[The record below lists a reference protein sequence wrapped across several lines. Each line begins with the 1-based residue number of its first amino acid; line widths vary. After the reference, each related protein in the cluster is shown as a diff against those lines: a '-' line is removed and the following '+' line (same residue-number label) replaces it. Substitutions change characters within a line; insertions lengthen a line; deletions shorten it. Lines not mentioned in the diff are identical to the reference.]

1 MTRHALQEL
10 GSKGGVLLW
19 DSLVLTSLRVLTF
32 LTHAY
37 VRPKIPTYVPLKP
50 LFIPVPST

>member
-1 MTRHALQEL
+1 MLSLYSRYIKEGLLLQ
-10 GSKGGVLLW
+10 

-37 VRPKIPTYVPLKP
+37 VRPIIPIHVPLQP
-50 LFIPVPST
+50 LFIPYT